1 MPDIVRG
8 YTVTNDID
16 ALDQQGRTARKE
28 FSPANPGTITPGDTI
43 EITHDGVGT
52 LVKNVVAPQN

>member
-1 MPDIVRG
+1 M
-8 YTVTNDID
+8 D